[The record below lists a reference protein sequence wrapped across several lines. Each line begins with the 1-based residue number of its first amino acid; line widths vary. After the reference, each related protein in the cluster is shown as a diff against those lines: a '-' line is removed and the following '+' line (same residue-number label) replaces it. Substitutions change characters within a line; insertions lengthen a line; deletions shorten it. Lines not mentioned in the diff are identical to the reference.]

1 MVLRRSVRYFPLC
14 SIPSS
19 LSLARGRRRGHFLCV
34 SFAPSP
40 PTPTTVVPTL
50 VYSMWEEKRAWPE
63 DERGNETKKREHGGN
78 DGEEEETK
86 LAHFFSPRFPSPAMK
101 GWEEKRG
108 RGRGEGVG
116 KRVSQPE
123 IFGIPLCAASAF
135 LEGRE
140 GGTGVLYFVS
150 CLLPLWLYFLTGA
163 DRSARC
169 VLPGEA
175 ADATFPKYFFSENGV
190 SWEVFS
196 SLTKNTA
203 LFLPQNRAILTGVS
217 PLRLSTQRIF
227 QTRDMSHLTAHIL
240 LLYSPLNSLFFLPL
254 FSGNYG
260 K

>member
-1 MVLRRSVRYFPLC
+1 M
-14 SIPSS
+14 
-19 LSLARGRRRGHFLCV
+19 CV